1 MTKTQ
6 TAPTASALT
15 LSSTWSEIRRSL
27 FPAMRRPQP
36 VGIVHNGSTRRVY
49 ECAFCGQTVS
59 MSARWPMTVRVAEFI
74 NGHSSAEHRVEF
86 LVSRAGRRGGSLAG
100 VALAQ
105 MAVA

>member
-27 FPAMRRPQP
+27 FPAMRRPLP
-36 VGIVHNGSTRRVY
+36 VGIVHNGATRRVY
-49 ECAFCGQTVS
+49 GCAFCGQTVS
-59 MSARWPMTVRVAEFI
+59 MSARWPMTARVAAYI
-74 NGHSSAEHRVEF
+74 RHHSSAEHRIEF
-86 LVSRAGRRGGSLAG
+86 LISRVGRRSGSLAG